1 MIVYDLRKNIKQQ
14 QLGKNGAFWN
24 WLGNFFGTVAEKSPE
39 ILNSIYGGATSDTIT
54 YVTNPPATNA
64 NNATDYNKYRNEK
77 DNTLLYV
84 GIGAVVVLGA
94 VVIMTNNNSR
104 DRRR

>member
-39 ILNSIYGGATSDTIT
+39 ILNSVYGGATSDSIT
-54 YVTNPPATNA
+54 YVTNNQPATNA
-64 NNATDYNKYRNEK
+64 NNTTDYNKYRTEK

-84 GIGAVVVLGA
+84 GIGAAVLLGS
-94 VVIMTNNNSR
+94 VFMLTR
-104 DRRR
+104 DTKKK

>member
-24 WLGNFFGTVAEKSPE
+24 WLGNFFGTAAEKSPE
-39 ILNSIYGGATSDTIT
+39 ILNSIYGGATSDSIT
-54 YVTNPPATNA
+54 YVTNNQPATNA
-64 NNATDYNKYRNEK
+64 NNTTDYNKYRTEK

-84 GIGAVVVLGA
+84 GIGAAVVLSA
-94 VVIMTNNNSR
+94 VVIMSNNNSR
-104 DRRR
+104 RR